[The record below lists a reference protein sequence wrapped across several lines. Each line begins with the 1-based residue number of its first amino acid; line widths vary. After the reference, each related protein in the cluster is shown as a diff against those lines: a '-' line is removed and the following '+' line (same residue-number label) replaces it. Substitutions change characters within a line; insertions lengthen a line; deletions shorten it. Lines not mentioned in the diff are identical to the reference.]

1 MKYCEY
7 CANELL
13 ENGRCHDAE
22 CVHNLLVEIY
32 EDIDALKEKELK
44 EAGEDVATDVTV
56 EKGA

>member
-13 ENGRCHDAE
+13 ENGRCPDAE
-22 CVHNLLVEIY
+22 CVHNLLIDIY

-56 EKGA
+56 EEGA